1 MRMHTFHFAVIWT
14 LFFLHSLLRERD
26 TLALVAEGDS

>member
-14 LFFLHSLLRERD
+14 LFLHSLLREHD
-26 TLALVAEGDS
+26 TLALAAEGDS